1 MTRSKVK
8 LSYILNDTK
17 RKNTF
22 KKRQVGVVKKLDEL
36 TTLCGIEACTIIYN
50 SFDPQPLVWPSV
62 DEARRLI
69 MKLKSF
75 SKVDQVKRQ
84 VNQATLIRQ
93 RLEKMEEKLRK
104 QRKENHGKEM
114 THMMFQSIMDPQT
127 TLLMLNTMDYKELT
141 RVTDQKLM
149 EVVERMNEMRRRD
162 SSSFNPPQDGA
173 GGSGG
178 GGNQQ
183 LVLRHDEFMP
193 PNHHGMF
200 QSSSLGSSLM
210 PNMTYPPPTMSFSP
224 QNMNF
229 HPTNMGFEPL
239 NIDLQPVNMGI
250 QPPNMDFPPADMG
263 FQPLSTDFPQ
273 NDMEYVHPNMGM
285 PYPNNQPMF
294 PYYHNADMDPY
305 DPSLH

>member
-84 VNQATLIRQ
+84 VNQETFMRQ
-93 RLEKMEEKLRK
+93 RLEKMKEKLRK
-104 QRKENHGKEM
+104 QQKENHSKEM
-114 THMMFQSIMDPQT
+114 THFMFQSIIDPQT
-127 TLLMLNTMDYKELT
+127 TLLMLNMMDYKELT
-141 RVTDQKLM
+141 TVTDQKLM

-162 SSSFNPPQDGA
+162 SSSFNPPQVGADGS
-173 GGSGG
+173 GGSGS
-178 GGNQQ
+178 QLQ
-183 LVLRHDEFMP
+183 LVLRHDDFMP
-193 PNHHGMF
+193 PNHGMF
-200 QSSSLGSSLM
+200 QSSSLGS
-210 PNMTYPPPTMSFSP
+210 
-224 QNMNF
+224 
-229 HPTNMGFEPL
+229 H
-239 NIDLQPVNMGI
+239 
-250 QPPNMDFPPADMG
+250 
-263 FQPLSTDFPQ
+263 
-273 NDMEYVHPNMGM
+273 
-285 PYPNNQPMF
+285 
-294 PYYHNADMDPY
+294 
-305 DPSLH
+305 